1 VRKRD
6 GARTS
11 RHASHTLSCGVSLRA
26 VRLTVKHPSTTGF
39 ARSQRDQTVTSIDHR
54 GEFAVL
60 GRTLCTLILI
70 GFAVWLGWSWSGY
83 ARRYAQATEGW
94 HVGGTELVELT
105 LIGDD
110 IHNLSCAS
118 DVVIEGLR
126 CAYRPDGRT
135 PGPEASDDR
144 HQLRP
149 YNTVKHELLLGAGLW
164 SAPALTGSLPPG
176 RFSVVCNFNVRG
188 VVKSASLRFA
198 PTGSFTPLKRSVAV
212 GTLTECVIP
221 Q

>member
-1 VRKRD
+1 
-6 GARTS
+6 
-11 RHASHTLSCGVSLRA
+11 
-26 VRLTVKHPSTTGF
+26 
-39 ARSQRDQTVTSIDHR
+39 VTSTDDR

-70 GFAVWLGWSWSGY
+70 GFALWLGWSWSGY

-105 LIGDD
+105 LIREDVN
-110 IHNLSCAS
+110 NLGCAANA
-118 DVVIEGLR
+118 VIEGLH
-126 CAYRPDGRT
+126 CAYRADGQT
-135 PGPEASDDR
+135 PNPGAPDDR
-144 HQLRP
+144 NLLRP
-149 YNTVKHELLLGAGLW
+149 YNTVKNELLLGAGLW
-164 SAPALTGSLPPG
+164 SAPALTHPLPPG

-188 VVKSASLRFA
+188 VVKSAALRFA
-198 PTGSFTPLKRSVAV
+198 PTGSFAPLKRSVAV

>member
-1 VRKRD
+1 M
-6 GARTS
+6 TS
-11 RHASHTLSCGVSLRA
+11 T
-26 VRLTVKHPSTTGF
+26 
-39 ARSQRDQTVTSIDHR
+39 DDR

-60 GRTLCTLILI
+60 GRTVCILVLI
-70 GFAVWLGWSWSGY
+70 GFALWLGWSWSGY

-105 LIGDD
+105 LIRED
-110 IHNLSCAS
+110 IRSLTCAA

-126 CAYRPDGRT
+126 CAYRADGQT
-135 PGPEASDDR
+135 PNPGASDDR
-144 HQLRP
+144 SLLRP
-149 YNTVKHELLLGAGLW
+149 YNTVKNELLLGAGLW
-164 SAPALTGSLPPG
+164 SSPALTGSLPPG
-176 RFSVVCNFNVRG
+176 RFSVVCSFNLRG

-198 PTGSFTPLKRSVAV
+198 PTGSFAPLKRSVAV